1 MNLTVADT
9 MRHSTYEATLYAP
22 LFYASGE
29 GRTIKT
35 RKLLSATGLVHALG
49 YRYFDLEKKYLLK
62 GERITNPDYSY
73 LTELPLFVSDMKPIE
88 VQSNERT
95 FRSTDYRSDRYFT
108 TNDSNIANKVN
119 GKKSV
124 PDLLG
129 KSGAAW
135 QTIRNYTGIA
145 PGAKYEFTL
154 WANSDLPEKPSFR
167 MGIKQTGEFRA
178 ERSETSEVTLNKYL
192 LDKVYNVSQELLYEL
207 TEGCSRFVRGNDPR
221 LQHFVGV
228 PLELADEVADAV
240 IE

>member
-1 MNLTVADT
+1 MKH
-9 MRHSTYEATLYAP
+9 RTYKATLYAP
-22 LFYASGE
+22 LFYASAE

-35 RKLLSATGLVHALG
+35 RQLLSATGLVHALG
-49 YRYFDLEKKYLLK
+49 YRYFELEKKYLLK
-62 GERITNPDYSY
+62 GDRITNPDYSY

-88 VQSNERT
+88 VKSNERT
-95 FRSTDYRSDRYFT
+95 FRSTDYRSERHFT

-124 PDLLG
+124 PDILE
-129 KSGAAW
+129 KSGTAW

-154 WANSDLPEKPSFR
+154 WSTDDLPERPSFR

-178 ERSETSEVTLNKYL
+178 ERSETSEVTLNKYM

-207 TEGCSRFVRGNDPR
+207 TDACSRFVRGNDPR
-221 LQHFVGV
+221 LQHFVGI
-228 PLELADEVADAV
+228 PIKLANEVASVVLD
-240 IE
+240 

>member
-1 MNLTVADT
+1 MKHN
-9 MRHSTYEATLYAP
+9 TYKATLHAP

-35 RKLLSATGLVHALG
+35 RKLLSATALVHALG
-49 YRYFDLEKKYLLK
+49 YRYFELEKKYLLK
-62 GERITNPDYSY
+62 GKVITDPDYSY
-73 LTELPLFVSDMKPIE
+73 LKELPIFVSDMKPIE

-108 TNDSNIANKVN
+108 TNDNNIASKVN

-124 PDLLG
+124 PDILN

-145 PGAKYEFTL
+145 PGAKYKFTL
-154 WANSDLPEKPSFR
+154 WASDGLPEKPSFR

-178 ERSETSEVTLNKYL
+178 EKSETSEVTLNKYM
-192 LDKVYNVSQELLYEL
+192 LDKVYNVSQELLYKL
-207 TEGCSRFVRGNDPR
+207 TERCSRFERGNDPR
-221 LQHFVGV
+221 LQHFVGI
-228 PLELADEVADAV
+228 PLELADEVVDKV
-240 IE
+240 LG